1 MKILVISDAHSLDGA
16 QGMLR
21 YATRYWK
28 NKLGWEIDIFQPRG
42 LPSDHSILTE
52 AGMSPIS
59 QLSESLPY
67 HVVLVNSFL
76 NIHYLNQFKNAPLIF
91 WVHEARTVLWG
102 SQIPLSTLMSLF
114 AIPNVTIF
122 SNTLSVKL
130 RFS

>member
-91 WVHEARTVLWG
+91 WVHEARTVPMG
-102 SQIPLSTLMSLF
+102 ASNSVVYVNEPIRNTQC
-114 AIPNVTIF
+114 NHF